1 MKMYLAVIN
10 NLDDDETVNEQAV
23 KSAICTDLGIVENIV
38 NVTESP
44 FCENCK
50 EEHCTVSTDGTC
62 EMVRVYLSAKKGI
75 EPIAREE

>member
-1 MKMYLAVIN
+1 MKMFLAVIN
-10 NLDDDETVNEQAV
+10 NLDDDETINEQAV

-62 EMVRVYLSAKKGI
+62 EMIRKYLKCQNTANK
-75 EPIAREE
+75 